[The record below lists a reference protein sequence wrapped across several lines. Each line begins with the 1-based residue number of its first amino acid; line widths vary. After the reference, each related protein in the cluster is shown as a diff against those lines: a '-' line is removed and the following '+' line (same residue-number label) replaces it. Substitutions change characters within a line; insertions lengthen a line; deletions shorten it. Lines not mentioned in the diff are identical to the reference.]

1 MRRNH
6 YRYYFPIACL
16 LGAAC
21 GGPAADSGSL
31 ADVAQAAARQ
41 SDRVSVEQLA
51 SWLIE
56 SREDFE
62 LIDVRPAA
70 DFGKGSIGNARN
82 LPITELVAEET
93 LAALPADRMLVVFSN
108 GSETAAKA
116 EVLLRIAGFD
126 AHLLVGGFNAWQE
139 RILNPDIPA
148 AELDGESLQVSE
160 QRAFACYFVGE
171 RSDTAM
177 QRAAPP
183 PESFAPPVIEPNEQA
198 KPLPPAGDE
207 SC

>member
-6 YRYYFPIACL
+6 YRILFPIACL

-41 SDRVSVEQLA
+41 SDRISVEKLA
-51 SWLIE
+51 GWLIE
-56 SREDFE
+56 SRQDFE

-70 DFGKGSIGNARN
+70 DFDKGSIGNARN
-82 LPITELVAEET
+82 IPIAALVAEET
-93 LAALPADRMLVVFSN
+93 LAALPADRMLVVYSN

-116 EVLLRIAGFD
+116 EVLLRLAGFD

-148 AELDGESLQVSE
+148 EELDGESLQVSE
-160 QRAFACYFVGE
+160 QRAYACYFVGE
-171 RSDTAM
+171 RSDVAM
-177 QRAAPP
+177 QRPAPP
-183 PESFAPPVIEPNEQA
+183 PDSFEPPVIEPNEQA
-198 KPLPPAGDE
+198 RPLPPVGDE